1 MRTSH
6 AALVALFSLLLCHR
20 ADAQDAPECFRHAQ
34 CPDDE
39 LCIDTVCQSP
49 AVPPPVCE
57 KAEDCDQDSAA
68 CDDGFCKQEGVY
80 CQNPAGHC
88 YTESGENR
96 CACENGMGMGGGTV
110 GEPEPMTDE
119 ELYAECLQI
128 LSLSCGDEAPDIN
141 DECSEEALQIC
152 TDYFDKISLLREAC
166 GEQGEQPGYAE
177 LAHCCRGADDEE
189 FLDHKD
195 CVMSIEASQCERL
208 DDCWP
213 QDGTWGGV
221 PEQDA
226 GLGDG
231 TEAGGA
237 GAPGAA
243 KDSDDGAAGADG
255 QAAGEDAAA
264 FLYDND
270 GGTAEERNGGAGCR
284 VARPGAAPGNGA
296 LAYLMGLATAI
307 LALGRRRRV

>member
-6 AALVALFSLLLCHR
+6 VVLVAMFLLLAWHR
-20 ADAQDAPECFRHAQ
+20 AEAQGAAECYRHAQ

-39 LCIDTVCQSP
+39 LCIETVCQSP
-49 AVPPPVCE
+49 AVPLPACE
-57 KAEDCDQDSAA
+57 KAEDCDQDSVA
-68 CDDGFCKQEGVY
+68 CDDGFCKHEGVY

-88 YTESGENR
+88 YAESGEDR

-110 GEPEPMTDE
+110 GVPEPKTDE
-119 ELYAECLQI
+119 ELYAGCLET

-152 TDYFDKISLLREAC
+152 TDYFDKIFLLREAC
-166 GEQGEQPGYAE
+166 GGQAEQPGYAE
-177 LAHCCRGADDEE
+177 LAHCCRGADDQE

-213 QDGTWGGV
+213 QDGTSGGV
-221 PEQDA
+221 PVQDG
-226 GLGDG
+226 GLGDRA
-231 TEAGGA
+231 EADGA
-237 GAPGAA
+237 GEQGTA
-243 KDSDDGAAGADG
+243 KGSDDGAAGADG
-255 QAAGEDAAA
+255 QGALEVDAGAEGDA
-264 FLYDND
+264 DR
-270 GGTAEERNGGAGCR
+270 GKAENGGGGGCR
-284 VARPGAAPGNGA
+284 VARPGAAPGDGG
-296 LAYLMGLATAI
+296 LAYLMGLGAAI